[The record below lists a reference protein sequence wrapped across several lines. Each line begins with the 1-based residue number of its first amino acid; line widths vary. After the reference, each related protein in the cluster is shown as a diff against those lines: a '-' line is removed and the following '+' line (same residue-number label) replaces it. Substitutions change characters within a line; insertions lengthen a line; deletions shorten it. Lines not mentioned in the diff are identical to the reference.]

1 MSQRP
6 MTQEPMSQGPM
17 SQRATDRG
25 PTARWLPHPVLTA
38 VLLAMWLLLNQS
50 VSLGHILVGSVLS
63 LGLVRIFM
71 VLDPPQ
77 TRLHRPRVALEL
89 AWLVLTD
96 IVRSNIAVG
105 RIVLKRKPGNRVSGF
120 LRIPLEMRAPY
131 GLATLACI
139 ITATPGTVWVEY
151 DSSKNAILLH
161 ILDLVDEQGWID
173 TIKGRYE
180 RRLMEIFE

>member
-1 MSQRP
+1 MNQGP
-6 MTQEPMSQGPM
+6 MTQEPINQGLIK
-17 SQRATDRG
+17 QE
-25 PTARWLPHPVLTA
+25 PTTRWLPHPLLTA
-38 VLLAMWLLLNQS
+38 VLLATWLLLNQS
-50 VSLGHILVGSVLS
+50 VSLGHILLGSVLS

-71 VLDPPQ
+71 ALDPPQ

-89 AWLVLTD
+89 AWLVFAD

-120 LRIPLEMRAPY
+120 LRIPLDMRAPY

-161 ILDLVDEQGWID
+161 ILDLVDEQEWID

>member
-1 MSQRP
+1 MSPRP
-6 MTQEPMSQGPM
+6 MTQEPMTPQSM
-17 SQRATDRG
+17 N
-25 PTARWLPHPVLTA
+25 RWLPHPLLTA

-50 VSLGHILVGSVLS
+50 VSLGHILLGSVLS

-71 VLDPPQ
+71 ALDPPP

-89 AWLVLTD
+89 AWLVFTD

-105 RIVLKRKPGNRVSGF
+105 RIVLKRKPGDRVSGF
-120 LRIPLEMRAPY
+120 LRIPLDMRAPY

-161 ILDLVDEQGWID
+161 ILDLVDEQEWID